1 MPNNTPLS
9 SEEIF
14 RTTDAY
20 RSLFPHT
27 QRGLIYL
34 NHAAVSPLSLRVKQ
48 AIETHLQE
56 RSELDIENYFP
67 TLAPALQSARARV
80 SSWIGCKTD
89 NLAFVP
95 NTSYGVNLLAQ
106 GLSWKSGDRVLLYD
120 KEFPANVY
128 PFLALQ
134 KKGVKIDFVGDR
146 NGEILL
152 EDIEKKLTPETKL
165 FSISFVQFLSGFR
178 TDLKAV
184 ASLCHK
190 HDVRCAVDAIQGLG
204 AFQINCEDSGIDFLA
219 SGCHKWAMS
228 PMGIGIVYA
237 SEQLLS
243 ELDPVFTG
251 WLSVENAW
259 EMLDYKLDLPHS
271 ARRYEL
277 GTINWIGILGLNEAF
292 GLFGEIGQDV
302 LSQKILLLSEHLRQ
316 KLQEAGFEL
325 MLQTGKENISGI
337 TSVANL
343 GQVEKIVAQLA
354 SRNIEVSMR
363 DGYLRIAP
371 HFYNTVAEL
380 TFFVEEL
387 KTIDLTES

>member
-1 MPNNTPLS
+1 MSENTSLS
-9 SEEIF
+9 PKEILSQ
-14 RTTDAY
+14 TDAY
-20 RSLFPHT
+20 RNLFPHT
-27 QRGLIYL
+27 KRGDIYL
-34 NHAAVSPLSLRVKQ
+34 NHAAVSPLSLPVKNAIQ
-48 AIETHLQE
+48 AHLEE
-56 RSELDIENYFP
+56 RSELDIENYFS

-80 SSWIGCKTD
+80 SSWIGCKSE

-95 NTSYGVNLLAQ
+95 NTSYGINLLAQ

-134 KKGVKIDFVGDR
+134 KKGVKVDFFSDR

-152 EDIEKKLTPETKL
+152 EDIAKKLTPETRL
-165 FSISFVQFLSGFR
+165 LSISFVQFLSGFR
-178 TDLKAV
+178 IDLA
-184 ASLCHK
+184 AIAALCHK
-190 HDVRCAVDAIQGLG
+190 HDVLCAVDGIQGLG
-204 AFQINCEDSGIDFLA
+204 AFAIDCEESGIDFLS

-228 PMGIGIVYA
+228 PMGIGIIYV
-237 SEQLLS
+237 SDQLLA

-277 GTINWIGILGLNEAF
+277 GTINWMGIIGLNEAF
-292 GLFGEIGQDV
+292 GLFREIGQPV

-325 MLQTGKENISGI
+325 ALQTGKDHLSGI

-343 GQVEKIVAQLA
+343 EAAEQIVTELA
-354 SRNIEVSMR
+354 NRNIEVSMR
-363 DGYLRIAP
+363 DGFLRIAP
-371 HFYNTVAEL
+371 HFYNTIDEL
-380 TFFVEEL
+380 THFVEEL
-387 KTIDLTES
+387 KTIDIAP